1 MTIKETIEQF
11 KLISTPDTISPETLG
26 NILLTIFE
34 RTEPAFVS
42 LEIEQLDT
50 FLRIWVKLSDGQR
63 INIAQISAMDADKAG
78 LFTPTRLAS
87 ILATVDSKITAA
99 LAGPSPLMKAA
110 ITNIEIDPQDTYCKI
125 WVTTAGGTRVNIAQ
139 IPAMDADKAGLFTPT
154 RLAAINLSISTA
166 LTDAKTYAD
175 TTTGAALT
183 AARTYADTAAATA
196 AATAITGIE
205 FEPRD
210 TFGRIWATIKN
221 GTRTNIAQIP
231 AMSDDKA
238 GLFTPSRL
246 ASILA
251 TVDTKVS
258 TAVNKIDNR
267 VKAIEDLI
275 RGDADMTVNKLSE
288 VVTFLEGVSDQTTLL
303 GMFEDIETKLDN
315 VEDKA
320 INNTDEIASR
330 WQAPTFV
337 TLDSAVSGNLET
349 SGYAGKPTA
358 YAYHK
363 PTGHIVAKVMPAV
376 VEPTTVPKYYEIW
389 EEIRHADI
397 RNRETGIGYI
407 PAGSNYLLPYP
418 GRMYVFADDTGIWV
432 TGADGKLR
440 KIADICECTAD
451 KNTGA

>member
-34 RTEPAFVS
+34 RTEPALVS

-63 INIAQISAMDADKAG
+63 INIAQISAMADNKAG
-78 LFTPTRLAS
+78 LFTPTRLTS
-87 ILATVDSKITAA
+87 IMDAIDSKITAA

-110 ITNIEIDPQDTYCKI
+110 ITNIEIEPQDTYCKI
-125 WVTTAGGTRVNIAQ
+125 WATTAGGTRVNIAQ
-139 IPAMDADKAGLFTPT
+139 IPAMNADKAGLFTPT
-154 RLAAINLSISTA
+154 RLAEINLSISTA

-175 TTTGAALT
+175 
-183 AARTYADTAAATA
+183 
-196 AATAITGIE
+196 TAITGIE

-231 AMSDDKA
+231 AMADDKA

-258 TAVNKIDNR
+258 TAVNPVDAR

-288 VVTFLEGVSDQTTLL
+288 VITFLERVSDQTTLL
-303 GMFEDIETKLDN
+303 EMFDDIETKIDN

-330 WQAPTFV
+330 WQAPTFI
-337 TLDSAVSGNLET
+337 TLDSAVSGVTVES
-349 SGYAGKPTA
+349 SGYNGKPTA
-358 YAYHK
+358 FAYHK
-363 PTGHIVAKVMPAV
+363 PTGHIVAKVMPAIV
-376 VEPTTVPKYYEIW
+376 GQTTAPKYYEIW
-389 EEIRHADI
+389 AEMGNADI
-397 RNRETGIGYI
+397 RKREAGIGYI
-407 PAGSNYLLPYP
+407 PTGSNFMLPYP
-418 GRMYVFADDTGIWV
+418 GRMYVFGDDTGLWV
-432 TGADGKLR
+432 TGSDDKLR

-451 KNTGA
+451 KGQKLTNIR